1 MSLPSPRHTAALSLF
16 CHRLIPL
23 ILRPIRT
30 LLGATL
36 LLLVV
41 ACGTPKVAPSGYYR
55 VQAGDTLTKIARL
68 HHRSIADLRRWNKL
82 PSSAQIEAGQL
93 LRVVPPG
100 DSSAQRTSPPAPAKR
115 AAPTPVTSPAPKIDL
130 VWPANGTITRR
141 FNGASSN
148 GLIITNAVGTP
159 VVAAAAGTVAYAG
172 SGLRGYGNMIIVR
185 HAANF
190 LTIYAH
196 NRRLLVKEGQ
206 QVSQGQ
212 KIAEMG
218 NSDSKQV
225 ALYFELRHDGRAID
239 PSRSLPA
246 R

>member
-1 MSLPSPRHTAALSLF
+1 
-16 CHRLIPL
+16 
-23 ILRPIRT
+23 
-30 LLGATL
+30 
-36 LLLVV
+36 
-41 ACGTPKVAPSGYYR
+41 
-55 VQAGDTLTKIARL
+55 LTKIARL

-82 PSSAQIEAGQL
+82 PSSAPIEVGQW

-100 DSSAQRTSPPAPAKR
+100 DSGAQRASPPAPAKR
-115 AAPTPVTSPAPKIDL
+115 VAPAGVAPPAAKIDL

-141 FNGASSN
+141 FNVANSN
-148 GLIITNAVGTP
+148 GLLITNVAGTP

-185 HAANF
+185 HPANF

-196 NRRLLVKEGQ
+196 NRRLWVKEGQ
-206 QVSQGQ
+206 KVSQGQ

-218 NSDSKQV
+218 DSDSKEV
-225 ALYFELRHDGRAID
+225 ALYFELRHEGRAID
-239 PSRSLPA
+239 PSRSLPT